1 MDLEGEKSMDLPSL
15 QASWVL
21 RHLVTCWTWSVLFI
35 WGKALAMYVSS
46 LHETRFCTSQVLSSL
61 YSSDNSEWPLLR
73 SQMASFFF
81 FPSEFE
87 LVHFLFRCHYPENKD
102 NMILKC
108 LIQQRLWGR
117 RHACQWNELTVSK
130 WQPQSSL
137 MYQTEEITF
146 LWFYIVKR
154 KMQEAVTQ
162 TWTITFL
169 RRGFLV
175 FLVYNGVTF
184 LKFLIT
190 LLLYQPSLKC
200 T

>member
-1 MDLEGEKSMDLPSL
+1 MFQVCMKQD
-15 QASWVL
+15 
-21 RHLVTCWTWSVLFI
+21 F
-35 WGKALAMYVSS
+35 ALAKSC
-46 LHETRFCTSQVLSSL
+46 LHFTAVTIVNGLYLGLRWQV
-61 YSSDNSEWPLLR
+61 
-73 SQMASFFF
+73 FFF